1 MNLVDTCGWLEYIA
15 DSVNSV
21 NFEKAILNI
30 EELIVP
36 TIVIYEVF
44 KKIIN
49 DYDEDKALMIT
60 AHMKLGKVVDFDET
74 TAVYAAKIS
83 SEKKLAMAD
92 SIIYATA
99 ERYGAVIYTQDDH
112 FSKFK
117 NVKYF
122 RKNKR

>member
-15 DSVNSV
+15 DSVNAA

-44 KKIIN
+44 KKIVN

-60 AHMKLGKVVDFDET
+60 AHMKLGKVVDFDEA
-74 TAVYAAKIS
+74 TAIYAAKIS

-99 ERYGAVIYTQDDH
+99 ERHGAVVYTQDDH
-112 FSKFK
+112 FSKLK

-122 RKNKR
+122 KKK

>member
-15 DSVNSV
+15 DSVNAV

-44 KKIIN
+44 KKIVN

-60 AHMKLGKVVDFDET
+60 AHMKLGKVVEFDEA
-74 TAVYAAKIS
+74 TAIYAAKIS

-99 ERYGAVIYTQDDH
+99 ERHGAVVYTQDDH
-112 FSKFK
+112 FSKLK

-122 RKNKR
+122 KKK

>member
-15 DSVNSV
+15 DSVNAV

-44 KKIIN
+44 KKIVN

-60 AHMKLGKVVDFDET
+60 AHMKLGKVVDFDEA
-74 TAVYAAKIS
+74 TAIYAAKIS

-99 ERYGAVIYTQDDH
+99 NSEDAVLWTQAEH
-112 FSKFK
+112 FRNLP
-117 NVKYF
+117 NVKYIKP
-122 RKNKR
+122 RPD

>member
-15 DSVNSV
+15 DSVNAV

-44 KKIIN
+44 KKIVN

-60 AHMKLGKVVDFDET
+60 AHMKLGKVVDFDEA
-74 TAVYAAKIS
+74 TAIYAAKIS

-99 ERYGAVIYTQDDH
+99 ERHGAVVYTQDDH
-112 FSKFK
+112 FSKLK

-122 RKNKR
+122 KKK